1 MDFEYIKVIKSD
13 LDDIDKAVSYV
24 LEKLSSV
31 IRNEEIM
38 FNVRIVINEIVINS
52 YEHGNKCNREKG
64 INLKVC
70 VNMDCIHINVK
81 DEGDGI
87 NYIFNENRDIKM
99 TTSGRGLRIV
109 KHLVDELEINNNEI
123 SAKIKCEKSDI

>member
-1 MDFEYIKVIKSD
+1 MDFEYVKVIKSD
-13 LDDIDKAVSYV
+13 LDDIDEAVSFI
-24 LEKLSSV
+24 LGKLSSV
-31 IRNEEIM
+31 IRDEELM
-38 FNVRIVINEIVINS
+38 FNIRIVINEIVINS
-52 YEHGNKCNREKG
+52 YEHGNKCNKEKG
-64 INLKVC
+64 TNLKVC

-87 NYIFNENRDIKM
+87 NYIFNENKDINT

-123 SAKIKCEKSDI
+123 SAKIKCETDDV

>member
-13 LDDIDKAVSYV
+13 VDDIDKAVSYV

-38 FNVRIVINEIVINS
+38 FNEIVINS

-87 NYIFNENRDIKM
+87 NYIFNENRDINM

-109 KHLVDELEINNNEI
+109 EHLVDELEINNNEI
-123 SAKIKCEKSDI
+123 RAKIKCETNDI

>member
-38 FNVRIVINEIVINS
+38 FNIRIVINEIVINS
-52 YEHGNKCNREKG
+52 YEHGNKCNRKKG

-87 NYIFNENRDIKM
+87 NYIFNENRDINM

-109 KHLVDELEINNNEI
+109 EHLVDELEINNNEI
-123 SAKIKCEKSDI
+123 RAKIKCETSDI

>member
-38 FNVRIVINEIVINS
+38 FNIRIVINEIVINS

-70 VNMDCIHINVK
+70 VIMDCIHINVK

-87 NYIFNENRDIKM
+87 NYIFNENRDINM

-109 KHLVDELEINNNEI
+109 EHLVDELEINNNEI
-123 SAKIKCEKSDI
+123 RAKIKCETNDI

>member
-38 FNVRIVINEIVINS
+38 FNIRIVINEIVINS

-87 NYIFNENRDIKM
+87 NYIFNENRHINM

-109 KHLVDELEINNNEI
+109 EHLVDELEINNNEI
-123 SAKIKCEKSDI
+123 RAKIKCETNDI

>member
-38 FNVRIVINEIVINS
+38 FNIRIVINEIVINS

-64 INLKVC
+64 INFKVC

-87 NYIFNENRDIKM
+87 NYIFNENRDINM

-109 KHLVDELEINNNEI
+109 EHLVDELEINNNEI
-123 SAKIKCEKSDI
+123 RAKIKCETSDI

>member
-1 MDFEYIKVIKSD
+1 MDFEYVKVIKSD
-13 LDDIDKAVSYV
+13 LDDIDEAVSFI
-24 LEKLSSV
+24 LGKLSSV
-31 IRNEEIM
+31 IRDEELM
-38 FNVRIVINEIVINS
+38 FNIRIVINEIVINS
-52 YEHGNKCNREKG
+52 YEHGNKCNKENG

-87 NYIFNENRDIKM
+87 NYIFNENKDINT

-123 SAKIKCEKSDI
+123 SAKIKCETDDV

>member
-1 MDFEYIKVIKSD
+1 MDFEYVKVIKSD
-13 LDDIDKAVSYV
+13 LDDIDEAVSFI
-24 LEKLSSV
+24 LGKLSSV
-31 IRNEEIM
+31 IRDEELM
-38 FNVRIVINEIVINS
+38 FNIRIVINEIVINS
-52 YEHGNKCNREKG
+52 YEHGNKCKKEKG

-87 NYIFNENRDIKM
+87 NYIFNENKDINT

-123 SAKIKCEKSDI
+123 SAKIKCETDDV